1 LVNDILIKLV
11 QISILLN
18 IKYQTVQVLLFH
30 LLRILT
36 YRSFELDCFDRRISA
51 ISRSSDMKDT
61 QSILSNGI
69 IFYPAFEV

>member
-1 LVNDILIKLV
+1 
-11 QISILLN
+11 LN
-18 IKYQTVQVLLFH
+18 IKYQTVQVLEFLLFH

-36 YRSFELDCFDRRISA
+36 YRSFELYYFDRRISA